1 MDNKIIKIDSE
12 KKFISGRN
20 TRFQEF
26 TFIIKVMLEFI
37 KGFRALH
44 FVGNCVT
51 VFGSARFKSDHQ
63 YYKLTEQVGA
73 ELAKRGFTVMT
84 GGGPGLME
92 AANKGAKEAGGFSV
106 GCNITLPH
114 EQHENRYL
122 DKWVEIRYFFV
133 RKWLLMK
140 YSVGYIMMPG
150 GYGTLDEVFETLTL
164 IQTGKLTNYPM
175 VIMGIEYHKNIIA
188 HIELMIEQKTIS
200 AEDEKL
206 LLITDDPQEATDHI
220 VKFYNNYGKNA

>member
-1 MDNKIIKIDSE
+1 MAKKNLKIDSE
-12 KKFISGRN
+12 KKFISGKNSRL
-20 TRFQEF
+20 QEF
-26 TFIIKVMLEFI
+26 LFTIKVMFQFI
-37 KGFRALH
+37 KGFRVLH
-44 FVGNCVT
+44 YVGNCVT
-51 VFGSARFKSDHQ
+51 VFGSARFKPEHP
-63 YYKLTEQVGA
+63 YYKLTEEVGA

-92 AANKGAKEAGGFSV
+92 AANKGAKEAEGYSV

-114 EQHENRYL
+114 EQHENPYL

-150 GYGTLDEVFETLTL
+150 GFGTLDEVFETLTL

-175 VIMGIEYHKNIIA
+175 VIMGKEYHKNIIA
-188 HIELMIEQKTIS
+188 HIALMIEQGTIS
-200 AEDEKL
+200 QEDEKL
-206 LLITDDPQEATDHI
+206 LLITDNPKKAADHI
-220 VKFYNNYGKNA
+220 FKFYNNLNKNA